1 MQGRQRTS
9 SYSAQTAELDEFLAS
24 AERELAH
31 QIRLHTT
38 QERTAPMLALLR
50 WEKTFQ
56 LAREMLAVNASP
68 TLILDLLASGTI

>member
-1 MQGRQRTS
+1 
-9 SYSAQTAELDEFLAS
+9 
-24 AERELAH
+24 
-31 QIRLHTT
+31 
-38 QERTAPMLALLR
+38 MLALLR